1 MGPLRARARY
11 GAAVFWKPTLVL
23 LALILAAVGALVAY
37 DQMSNCDVGPV
48 TRAVKDLL
56 GQTYSTRCA
65 G

>member
-1 MGPLRARARY
+1 
-11 GAAVFWKPTLVL
+11 VFWKPTLVL